1 MNKGAGA
8 LLKWGRWARVMTPFA
23 GGRLQQIDGG
33 KLSVTKF
40 GEAWLLYGRANGCGA
55 QVARSRDGL
64 SWNPFEP
71 VQIDASFEFLVAST
85 VPIEFFQRFGLEGV
99 GPWVLGCF
107 PSFEGVACAPSVDGV
122 AFAAPQLVVRGANV
136 HIVDVDDALSGIWI
150 HNGAPALGTNETESA
165 AAIRARLSGRC
176 RADRDEA
183 CENCYSPHVSTLCPF
198 SLTARAAA
206 VETGVEL
213 VLAPAAGGEALR
225 WVLPRHARPPWRLP
239 QHAPL

>member
-1 MNKGAGA
+1 M
-8 LLKWGRWARVMTPFA
+8 
-23 GGRLQQIDGG
+23 
-33 KLSVTKF
+33 
-40 GEAWLLYGRANGCGA
+40 
-55 QVARSRDGL
+55 
-64 SWNPFEP
+64 
-71 VQIDASFEFLVAST
+71 
-85 VPIEFFQRFGLEGV
+85 EFFRRFGLEGV

-107 PSFEGVACAPSVDGV
+107 PSSEGVACAPSVDGV
-122 AFAAPQLVVRGANV
+122 AFAAPRLVVRGSNV
-136 HIVDVDDALSGIWI
+136 HVVDVDDALDGLWI

-213 VLAPAAGGEALR
+213 VLAPTNGEALR

-239 QHAPL
+239 QHAPLV